1 MNQYDGIV
9 GQSQDFP
16 QRILNQTYGQSAP
29 APLAFSESSGPSK
42 KSYKQMAEEVKSDTI
57 ADIQDEQENLSDRL
71 DALEAKTEQKKRKTV
86 KEFWNA
92 NHRKVKIAIAVGAAL
107 ILRVQVVPQGQ
118 NQLQIWRREVKPQC
132 HPTLCLWNREEKY
145 HRLTSNEQ

>member
-1 MNQYDGIV
+1 MSFMNQYDGIV

-107 ILRVQVVPQGQ
+107 YLGYRLFLKDKINFKFGGGGQ
-118 NQLQIWRREVKPQC
+118 APMPSDPMPMESGGEI
-132 HPTLCLWNREEKY
+132 
-145 HRLTSNEQ
+145 SSADI